1 MSDDQ
6 AWPDPADLELPPRE
20 QTRALD
26 GDGAGASSDSPLVRA
41 RAFYEA
47 HPLACIGAA
56 AAVGYVAA
64 GGLNTPM
71 TWRLLK
77 LGAQR
82 LLLPTLQA
90 QALRALGMDP
100 DEG

>member
-1 MSDDQ
+1 
-6 AWPDPADLELPPRE
+6 L
-20 QTRALD
+20 
-26 GDGAGASSDSPLVRA
+26 
-41 RAFYEA
+41 YEE
-47 HPLACIGAA
+47 HPFACIGAA
-56 AAVGYVAA
+56 AVVGYVAA

-90 QALRALGMDP
+90 QALKALGMTA

>member
-1 MSDDQ
+1 
-6 AWPDPADLELPPRE
+6 
-20 QTRALD
+20 
-26 GDGAGASSDSPLVRA
+26 
-41 RAFYEA
+41 
-47 HPLACIGAA
+47 
-56 AAVGYVAA
+56 
-64 GGLNTPM
+64 M

-90 QALRALGMDP
+90 QAFKALGMTS

>member
-6 AWPDPADLELPPRE
+6 AWPDPADLELPPRD
-20 QTRALD
+20 QTRA
-26 GDGAGASSDSPLVRA
+26 SSEDAPSPQDSPLRRA
-41 RAFYEA
+41 RALYEE
-47 HPLACIGAA
+47 HPFACIGAA
-56 AAVGYVAA
+56 AVVGYVAA

-90 QALRALGMDP
+90 QALKALGMTA